1 MKVWYLSFGSKFSGK
16 LAAIIFSLLTVF
28 TTSCQQ
34 KISDNTIE
42 KPNIIIIL
50 ADDMG
55 YGDIET
61 LNPKSKIPTPH
72 LNQLASQGMIFT
84 DAHSNS
90 AVCTPTRYG
99 LLTGRYC
106 FRTRLKRGV
115 LAGFSPSLIEPGRE
129 TIASFLQKQGYHTGC
144 VGKWHLG
151 VDWKKKNPEQPLWE
165 GFQFLPTSSDNVDY
179 TAPVDG
185 GPLDHG
191 FDYGFIAPA
200 AISFPYCYIEN
211 EYVVDTNMYYREAME
226 EQVKGVHWREG
237 HSSQSFEPENV
248 MSEITNKALNYVK
261 DMTAK
266 QPGKP
271 FFLYFPLTAPHR
283 PYVPIES
290 FKGKSGAGLYGDFCM
305 EVDYSVGQ
313 VMKLLESL
321 NIKDN
326 TLLIFTSDN
335 GSRWTEEE
343 INQYDHRS
351 NYIFRGMKSMLYE
364 GGHRVPFIVRWPGK
378 VKKASASGQMVNM
391 TDFLATFADYFQAD
405 LDYNAGE
412 DSYSFSPALLN
423 QKAVLPSRDHLI
435 NRSFKGKTA
444 IRNGPWKLL
453 LHDGHGGVFIPDIAK
468 YDSRWQL
475 YNLDHDPEEKNNVYL
490 QNKTIAD
497 SLHNLFRMYD
507 EEERSRF
514 FSIKGKVN

>member
-1 MKVWYLSFGSKFSGK
+1 MKVWYSLVDLKITVRI
-16 LAAIIFSLLTVF
+16 AAIIISILAVF
-28 TTSCQQ
+28 ISSCQQ
-34 KISDNTIE
+34 RIEDQTIE

-55 YGDIET
+55 YGDIEA
-61 LNPKSKIPTPH
+61 LNPESKIPTPH
-72 LNQLASQGMIFT
+72 LNQLASEGMIFT

-106 FRTRLKRGV
+106 FRTRLKSGV

-129 TIASFLQKQGYHTGC
+129 TIASFLQKQGYHTAC

-165 GFQFLPTSSDNVDY
+165 GFQYRPSSSDNVDY

-185 GPLDHG
+185 GPVDHG

-211 EYVVDTNMYYREAME
+211 EQVLDTNMYYREARE
-226 EQVKGVHWREG
+226 ETVKGVHWRDG
-237 HSSQSFEPENV
+237 HSSESFEPEKV
-248 MSEITNKALNYVK
+248 MHEITNKALSYVK
-261 DMTAK
+261 DINTK

-283 PYVPIES
+283 PYVPVDR
-290 FKGKSGAGLYGDFCM
+290 FLGKSGAGLYGDFCM
-305 EVDYSVGQ
+305 EVDYTVGQ
-313 VMKLLESL
+313 VMQLLDSL
-321 NIKDN
+321 KIAEN

-335 GSRWTEEE
+335 GSRWDQEE

-378 VKKASASGQMVNM
+378 VEEASASDQMVNM
-391 TDFLATFADYFQAD
+391 TDFLATFADYFHAD
-405 LDYNAGE
+405 LEYNAGE
-412 DSYSFSPALLN
+412 DSYSFLPALLN
-423 QKAVLPSRDHLI
+423 QEADLPMRDHLI

-444 IRNGPWKLL
+444 IRKGPWKLL
-453 LHDGHGGVFIPDIAK
+453 LHDGHGGIFIPDTAK
-468 YDSRWQL
+468 YDTRWQL
-475 YNLDHDPEEKNNVYL
+475 YNLDQDPGEKNNVYL
-490 QNKTIAD
+490 QHKTIAD

-514 FSIKGKVN
+514 YSINEKVN